1 MLRSQLEKCCIDY
14 FSKLVK
20 ALSCNTNRAEPGSM
34 LTVEEQS
41 VKALR
46 MMTSYI
52 EQRRPYIGDMP
63 LVAYH
68 PQMRAVLLHEFKAGR
83 PIVVIVRR
91 IQVHPSGPFGLTY
104 TLGDARALY
113 YEADR
118 DE

>member
-1 MLRSQLEKCCIDY
+1 MNSGPPSFVFAVISLALPQAEIQSTQNPSRIGCRCFAANWKSAVSITLASW
-14 FSKLVK
+14 SKH
-20 ALSCNTNRAEPGSM
+20 C
-34 LTVEEQS
+34 
-41 VKALR
+41 
-46 MMTSYI
+46 
-52 EQRRPYIGDMP
+52 
-63 LVAYH
+63 

>member
-1 MLRSQLEKCCIDY
+1 MLRSKLAKCCIDY

-68 PQMRAVLLHEFKAGR
+68 PQMRAVLLHEFKLQSR
-83 PIVVIVRR
+83 P
-91 IQVHPSGPFGLTY
+91 
-104 TLGDARALY
+104 
-113 YEADR
+113 ADR
-118 DE
+118 RDSPPHPGPSFWSIWVDIHPRRCTCFVL